1 MWNEPSGASG
11 NYLPVCRLGHKT
23 YASTRAAR
31 PRATAARRLRACAA
45 DTARSYVRE
54 HVEGRRRRLRA
65 SRGDAS
71 GQWSSGRSLSARKAI
86 GAPPFGEGLLRG
98 DQPTPRK
105 PQPTSRSDPELDRRE
120 KLKPVRQRRATT
132 SRPDPRTR
140 SPRNIETCP
149 TTGRATGSRRPQELC
164 LDRSTTTKKCAL
176 SPKSSASPT
185 TSTPAAKKPDGS
197 SARTGYR
204 ARRWV
209 VERSHSWLNR
219 FRRILTSWRNGPTP
233 TSQCSTSPAP
243 SSPGAPPTGDAYRNR
258 L

>member
-11 NYLPVCRLGHKT
+11 NYLPVCRLGRRT

-71 GQWSSGRSLSARKAI
+71 GQGQAVAHSAPVTLSARLPSGK
-86 GAPPFGEGLLRG
+86 GLLRS

-105 PQPTSRSDPELDRRE
+105 PPADVA
-120 KLKPVRQRRATT
+120 VR
-132 SRPDPRTR
+132 PRTR

-149 TTGRATGSRRPQELC
+149 TTAGQRRRGPTPELDRRETLKPVPTTGRATGSRRPQGLC
-164 LDRSTTTKKCAL
+164 LDRSTTTKKCAH
-176 SPKSSASPT
+176 SPKSYPHPRPRRRSQTAQARGPAT
-185 TSTPAAKKPDGS
+185 APAAGS
-197 SARTGYR
+197 SSAATPGST
-204 ARRWV
+204 A
-209 VERSHSWLNR
+209 SAAS
-219 FRRILTSWRNGPTP
+219 SPAGRNGPTP
-233 TSQCSTSPAP
+233 TSPCSTSPAP